1 MIMSVKEKIDT
12 IDFIISVLMEHE
24 KKLDNLIERMERNTE
39 MMESIIKKEKLSNVV
54 RT

>member
-24 KKLDNLIERMERNTE
+24 KKLDNLIDRMERNTD
-39 MMESIIKKEKLSNVV
+39 MMESIIKKEKFSKLIN
-54 RT
+54 T